1 MAGGDVVIVGGSLGG
16 LHTAEALRGQG
27 WTGAITVVDTEPEPR
42 YDRPP
47 LSKQYLGAGTS
58 VDEKLLRAPQDLD
71 ALGLDWRL
79 GERAVRLRPAEHR
92 IDLAGGDTLG
102 FGKLVIATGVRAVWP
117 PALRVPAALTLRT
130 RDDAARL
137 RAELAPGVRLV
148 VVGAG
153 FIGLEVAATFRA
165 AGAEVDVIETEQAPL
180 TRQLGPEVGRALQRL
195 HEAHGVRFHLGT
207 RAASAVPAGDGCR
220 VELSDGRRL
229 DADVLLV
236 AIGSV
241 PAVDWLADS
250 GLTLDN
256 GVVCDTRLAAAPD
269 VFAVGDVVRW
279 THPMTGRTT
288 RIEHWTNAVEQA
300 AHVARHI
307 IAPDGGHAPF
317 GTVPYFWS
325 DHYGSRVQAHGFVS
339 GEHELELLDGEL
351 DGGRFAALYRRDGRI
366 TGVVG
371 LDNPRQ
377 VLAGRRRVVADL
389 TAEEAL
395 S

>member
-1 MAGGDVVIVGGSLGG
+1 MADGNVVIVGGSLGG
-16 LHTAEALRGQG
+16 LHTAEALRSQG
-27 WTGAITVVDTEPEPR
+27 WTGAVTVVDTEPEPR

-47 LSKQYLGAGTS
+47 LSKQYLSAGPAT
-58 VDEKLLRAPQDLD
+58 DEKLLRTPQDL
-71 ALGLDWRL
+71 ASLGLDWRL

-92 IDLAGGDTLG
+92 IDLAGGGTLG
-102 FGKLVIATGVRAVWP
+102 YDKLVIATGVSPVWP
-117 PALRVPAALTLRT
+117 PALRIPAALTLRT

-137 RAELAPGVRLV
+137 RARLTPGVRLA

-180 TRQLGPEVGRALQRL
+180 ARQLGLEVGRAVQRL
-195 HEAHGVRFHLGT
+195 HESHGVRFHLGT
-207 RAASAVPAGDGCR
+207 RAASAVRTGDGCR
-220 VELSDGRRL
+220 VGLSDGGRL

-250 GLTLDN
+250 GLTLEN
-256 GVVCDTRLAAAPD
+256 GIVCDAQLAAAPD
-269 VFAVGDVVRW
+269 VFAVGDVARW
-279 THPMTGRTT
+279 PHPMTGRTT
-288 RIEHWTNAVEQA
+288 RVEHWTNAVEQA
-300 AHVARHI
+300 AHVARRI
-307 IAPDGGHAPF
+307 TGPDGAHAPF

-325 DHYGSRVQAHGFVS
+325 DHYGSRVQAHGFVN
-339 GEHELELLDGEL
+339 GDDELEVFDGEL
-351 DGGRFAALYRRDGRI
+351 DSGRFAALYRRDGRI

-377 VLAGRRRVVADL
+377 VLAGRRRVVAGL